1 MKHKKIKILILA
13 LCVLCLT
20 GCTKTLKDSEN
31 HVVTN
36 STGQSLTENIL
47 CKPTDEATLQLYRDN
62 GVDVDSMVS
71 CDEFTP
77 MDGGYEGL
85 WESILVKPLA
95 FLITFTSRYVH
106 SATLAMI
113 IVTIAIRLA
122 LYPLTNKTAM
132 QSELIKN
139 ATPEL
144 NRIEKKYENKT
155 DQDSLMRKSQ
165 EMTMVYKKYNIN
177 PLSGCLFSFIQ
188 IPLLFAFLESINRLP
203 VLYEED
209 FLGMQMGTTPW
220 VGLINQGNWI
230 FLLLINIIGLTTYFS
245 FSLNRTAAT
254 TEGDP
259 MASMSKVMTG
269 MIVVMSFMM
278 PAALGIYWA
287 ISNLFTIVQNLI
299 VKRSKK
305 IYE

>member
-95 FLITFTSRYVH
+95 FLITFTVLLYPL
-106 SATLAMI
+106 SA
-113 IVTIAIRLA
+113 VTIAS
-122 LYPLTNKTAM
+122 Y
-132 QSELIKN
+132 
-139 ATPEL
+139 
-144 NRIEKKYENKT
+144 
-155 DQDSLMRKSQ
+155 
-165 EMTMVYKKYNIN
+165 V
-177 PLSGCLFSFIQ
+177 
-188 IPLLFAFLESINRLP
+188 
-203 VLYEED
+203 
-209 FLGMQMGTTPW
+209 
-220 VGLINQGNWI
+220 
-230 FLLLINIIGLTTYFS
+230 
-245 FSLNRTAAT
+245 
-254 TEGDP
+254 
-259 MASMSKVMTG
+259 
-269 MIVVMSFMM
+269 IVTVF
-278 PAALGIYWA
+278 PT
-287 ISNLFTIVQNLI
+287 F
-299 VKRSKK
+299 
-305 IYE
+305 

>member
-1 MKHKKIKILILA
+1 MKHKKIKIFILA
-13 LCVLCLT
+13 LCIICLT
-20 GCTKTLKDSEN
+20 GCTKTLKNSEN
-31 HVVTN
+31 RVVTN

-47 CKPTDEATLQLYRDN
+47 CKPTDESTLQLYRDN
-62 GVDVDSMVS
+62 GVDVDNMVS

-77 MDGGYEGL
+77 LSGGYEGL
-85 WESILVKPLA
+85 WETLLVKPLA
-95 FLITFTSRYVH
+95 FLITFTSRYIN

-113 IVTIAIRLA
+113 LVTIAIRLI

-144 NRIEKKYENKT
+144 NKIEKKYANKT

-203 VLYEED
+203 ILYEED

-220 VGLINQGNWI
+220 IGLFNQGNWI
-230 FLLLINIIGLTTYFS
+230 FLLLVILIGFTTYFS
-245 FSLNRTAAT
+245 FSLNRTAAM

-287 ISNLFTIVQNLI
+287 ISNIFTIVQNLI

>member
-230 FLLLINIIGLTTYFS
+230 FLL
-245 FSLNRTAAT
+245 
-254 TEGDP
+254 
-259 MASMSKVMTG
+259 
-269 MIVVMSFMM
+269 
-278 PAALGIYWA
+278 
-287 ISNLFTIVQNLI
+287 
-299 VKRSKK
+299 
-305 IYE
+305 